1 MSQNESRRECIA
13 AIQEAALAAVAPDA
27 AVRRQL
33 CLEGDVLRIA
43 GRSYPLADY
52 DRIFVVGG
60 GKAGAPMAAAV
71 EAVLGERITAGLVN
85 VKHGYTLH
93 TADERQSP
101 PRIQIIEAGHPV
113 PDEAG
118 RQGAERIVQM
128 LTGLGERDL
137 VLVLISGGGSALLTL
152 PSPGITLADVQT
164 LTGALLRC
172 GATINE
178 INAVRKHISQIKG
191 GQLARQAYPA
201 TVVSLVLSDVVGN
214 PLDVIASGPTVPDP
228 TTFADAWAVLERYG
242 IVDAVPA
249 TVVSRLQAGLAGQ
262 VAETPKPGDA
272 VFARVQNVIVGSNE
286 IAAQAAVEE
295 ARRQGLNALLLSTYV
310 EGEAR
315 EVARVFAGI
324 AKGMA
329 AHSWPLTPP
338 ACLVAGGETTVTVR
352 GTGKGGRNQ
361 ELALAAALAIDG
373 WENVAVV
380 GLATDGTDGPTDAAG
395 AIAWGD
401 TVARARELGLD
412 AADYLANNDAYHFF
426 QALGDLII
434 TGPTNTNVN
443 DLILVFAFRG

>member
-1 MSQNESRRECIA
+1 MSRRENRRDCIA
-13 AIQEAALAAVAPDA
+13 AIRAAALAAVAPDA

-33 CLEGDVLRIA
+33 RVEGNVLHIA
-43 GRSYPLADY
+43 GHSYSLAEY

-85 VKHGYTLH
+85 VKHGYTLPA
-93 TADERQSP
+93 TAVSRV
-101 PRIQIIEAGHPV
+101 QIAEAGHPV

-118 RQGAERIVQM
+118 RRGTERIVQT
-128 LTGLGERDL
+128 LTGLTERDL

-152 PSPGITLADVQT
+152 PSPGISLSDVQT
-164 LTGALLRC
+164 LTGILLRC

-178 INAVRKHISQIKG
+178 INSVRKHISQIKG

-201 TVVSLVLSDVVGN
+201 TVVALILSDVVGN

-228 TTFADAWAVLERYG
+228 TTFAGAWAVLERYK
-242 IVDAVPA
+242 IVDDVPA
-249 TVVSRLQAGLAGQ
+249 TIISRLRAGLAGE

-272 VFARVQNVIVGSNE
+272 VFARVQNIIVGSNE
-286 IAAQAAVEE
+286 IAAQAAVSE
-295 ARRQGLNALLLSTYV
+295 ARKQGFNALLLSTYV

-324 AKGMA
+324 AKGMVE
-329 AHSWPLTPP
+329 HGWPLKPP
-338 ACLVAGGETTVTVR
+338 ACLVAGGETTVTIR

-380 GLATDGTDGPTDAAG
+380 GLATDGSDGPTDAAG

-412 AADYLANNDAYHFF
+412 AAAYLANNDAYHFF
-426 QALGDLII
+426 QALDDLII

-443 DLILVFAFRG
+443 DLIFVFAF

>member
-1 MSQNESRRECIA
+1 MSKNESRRKSIA
-13 AIQEAALAAVAPDA
+13 TIQAAALAAVAPDA
-27 AVRRQL
+27 AVKRQL
-33 CLEGDVLRIA
+33 YLEGDVLCA
-43 GRSYPLADY
+43 GGRSYPLADY

-60 GKAGAPMAAAV
+60 GKAGAPMAVAV

-85 VKHGYTLH
+85 VKHGYTLPA
-93 TADERQSP
+93 TALS
-101 PRIQIIEAGHPV
+101 RIQIVEAGHPV

-118 RQGAERIVQM
+118 RQGAEHIAQM
-128 LTGLGERDL
+128 LTGLTERDL

-152 PSPGITLADVQT
+152 PSPGISLSDVQT
-164 LTGALLRC
+164 LTGILLRC

-191 GQLARQAYPA
+191 GQLARLAHPA
-201 TVVSLVLSDVVGN
+201 TVVALILSDVVGN

-228 TTFADAWAVLERYG
+228 TTFAEAWAVLERYG
-242 IVDAVPA
+242 ITDEVPDSI
-249 TVVSRLQAGLAGQ
+249 TSRLRAGLAGQ
-262 VAETPKPGDA
+262 VPETPKPGDL
-272 VFARVQNVIVGSNE
+272 VFTRVQNVIVGSNE
-286 IAAQAAVEE
+286 IAAQAVVDE
-295 ARRQGLNALLLSTYV
+295 AREQGFSALLLSTFI

-329 AHSWPLTPP
+329 EHGWPLKPP
-338 ACLVAGGETTVTVR
+338 ACLVAGGETTVTIR
-352 GTGKGGRNQ
+352 GRGKGGRNQ
-361 ELALAAALAIDG
+361 ELALAAALAIHG
-373 WENVAVV
+373 WQNVAVV

-401 TVARARELGLD
+401 TVTRARELGLD
-412 AADYLANNDAYHFF
+412 AAAYLANNDAYHFF

-443 DLILVFAFRG
+443 DLIFVFAFQ